1 MFDDSIAACRGAH
14 AAGTR
19 TVGIYDPYFAGEET
33 AMRDFCDEYIR
44 SFRELLEPRNCLD

>member
-14 AAGTR
+14 AAGMR